1 MATVQA
7 TKVINFFLILHCNN
21 QIKMS
26 EFEDKDDKVVS
37 GEKILIVIGRQYGS
51 GGRRI
56 GKMLAER
63 LGISYYD
70 KTLLNKAAE
79 KLGYSKQIFDSKDEK
94 RPSLLRSLLSFNYGS
109 PTGQITETPMS
120 DEKLYEFQSNVIREI
135 CRKESCVIVG
145 RTADY
150 IMREH
155 PRMVSLFVHAPLEH
169 RGASVLTREEMK
181 DLKEAMSQASRRD
194 HDRRDYYNYYT
205 NGDRWGEAE
214 NYHLTFDS
222 SRISDE
228 AILSAVR
235 SMLGMQS

>member
-1 MATVQA
+1 MNESKYKPT
-7 TKVINFFLILHCNN
+7 
-21 QIKMS
+21 
-26 EFEDKDDKVVS
+26 DKEA
-37 GEKILIVIGRQYGS
+37 GEHILIVIGRQYGS

-79 KLGYSKQIFDSKDEK
+79 KLGYSQKIFDSKDEK

-109 PTGQITETPMS
+109 PTGQITEAPMS
-120 DEKLYEFQSNVIREI
+120 DEKLYEFQSNVLREI

-150 IMREH
+150 VMREH

-169 RGASVLTREEMK
+169 RGAAVLAREDAK
-181 DLKEAMSQASRRD
+181 DLKEAMTQASRRD

-205 NGDRWGEAE
+205 NGDRWGEAD

-235 SMLGMQS
+235 SMLGME

>member
-1 MATVQA
+1 MMTE
-7 TKVINFFLILHCNN
+7 
-21 QIKMS
+21 S
-26 EFEDKDDKVVS
+26 EENGKS
-37 GEKILIVIGRQYGS
+37 GVTSGNVLIVVGRQYGS

-70 KTLLNKAAE
+70 KTLLRKAAE
-79 KLGYSKQIFDSKDEK
+79 KLGYSTAIFDCKDEK

-109 PTGQITETPMS
+109 TSGVMTEAPMS

-135 CRKESCVIVG
+135 CRNESCVIVG

-155 PRMVSLFVHAPLEH
+155 PRMVSLFIHASLEH
-169 RGASVLTREEMK
+169 RGKAVQEREGIRN
-181 DLKEAMSQASRRD
+181 LREAMSHASKHD
-194 HDRRDYYNYYT
+194 HSRRDYYNYYT
-205 NGDRWGEAE
+205 NSNSWGMAD

-222 SRISDE
+222 TRISDD
-228 AILSAVR
+228 AIVNAVR
-235 SMLGMQS
+235 AMLGLGNQEEVG